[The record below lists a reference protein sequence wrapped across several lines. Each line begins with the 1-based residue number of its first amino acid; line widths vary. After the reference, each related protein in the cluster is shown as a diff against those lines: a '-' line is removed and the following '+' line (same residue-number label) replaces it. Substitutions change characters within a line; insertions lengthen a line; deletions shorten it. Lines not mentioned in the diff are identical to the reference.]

1 VSIDVFLDETTK
13 GLKGNLA
20 LAVAG
25 PEFGDIGA
33 DAGPSHCSHLGYRRL
48 LPRALS
54 YPVRVA
60 LEDG

>member
-1 VSIDVFLDETTK
+1 MSIDVFLDETTK

-25 PEFGDIGA
+25 PEIGDIGA

>member
-1 VSIDVFLDETTK
+1 
-13 GLKGNLA
+13 
-20 LAVAG
+20 VAG